1 MKTFDIYT
9 FTVKVV
15 QQSKQ
20 THLHKMDKKHLTS
33 VIALKRKTK
42 TILKIMKKRHELT
55 KYCDL
60 KYTQFYRTQMLAI
73 TTTT

>member
-33 VIALKRKTK
+33 VIALERKKK
-42 TILKIMKKRHELT
+42 TILKITKKT
-55 KYCDL
+55 
-60 KYTQFYRTQMLAI
+60 AWI
-73 TTTT
+73 N